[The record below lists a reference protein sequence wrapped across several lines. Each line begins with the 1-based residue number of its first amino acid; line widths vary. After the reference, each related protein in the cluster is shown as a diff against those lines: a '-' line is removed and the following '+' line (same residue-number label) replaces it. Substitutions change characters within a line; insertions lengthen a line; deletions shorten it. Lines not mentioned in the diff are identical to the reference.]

1 VEIKVTDIPEKERFE
16 GRDDNGELLGF
27 VTYQLTG
34 NIIVYTHTEVLPQY
48 EGKGVA
54 STLAKHVMDDARS
67 HSRHV
72 VPLCPY
78 LSSWLERHHDWDD
91 IIVKNTR
98 RVS

>member
-1 VEIKVTDIPEKERFE
+1 VEIKVTDVPDKERFE
-16 GRDDNGELLGF
+16 ARDETGELLGF

-34 NIIVYTHTEVLPQY
+34 NIIVYTHTEVFPAF

-54 STLAKHVMDDARS
+54 STLAKHVMEDAKS
-67 HSRHV
+67 HDRHV

-91 IIVKNTR
+91 IVVKNTR